1 MKIIILI
8 LYLILLFIFYYFVNK
23 RLRMLN
29 KRHMK
34 HIESVCLKKNY
45 RTVMRLVTILFILLW
60 VSSGFVIVTIL

>member
-1 MKIIILI
+1 MKFIILI

-45 RTVMRLVTILFILLW
+45 KTVMRLVVVLFILLAIC
-60 VSSGFVIVTIL
+60 SSFVIVMIL

>member
-1 MKIIILI
+1 MKFIILI

-45 RTVMRLVTILFILLW
+45 KTVMRLVFVLFILLGLC
-60 VSSGFVIVTIL
+60 SSLVIVMIL

>member
-1 MKIIILI
+1 MKFIILI

-23 RLRMLN
+23 RLKLLN

-45 RTVMRLVTILFILLW
+45 KTVMRVVSVLFVLLAIFSWSLIVMIL
-60 VSSGFVIVTIL
+60 

>member
-1 MKIIILI
+1 MKFIILI
-8 LYLILLFIFYYFVNK
+8 LYLILLFVFYYFVNK

-45 RTVMRLVTILFILLW
+45 KTVMRLVIVLFILLW
-60 VSSGFVIVTIL
+60 ICSSFVIVMIL